1 MKTSISF
8 LSSKFSILE
17 TLIKIDNTD
26 CDYIHVDIMDGNF
39 TEDKFS
45 ELDYLK
51 QTILSKKLDVHLMSY
66 NVLDWIE
73 KFKYLNVN
81 NIIFQAEINEDKL
94 EIINSIKREKIKVGI
109 AISPE
114 SDLNILTP
122 YLNLVDIV
130 LVLGVMPGKGGQ
142 QFIPETLE
150 RITKLRDL
158 KKENKYHYKI
168 EVDGGI
174 SDENVHDLK
183 KAGCN
188 IVVSGSFICKRNNF
202 QEQLDLLKQKM

>member
-94 EIINSIKREKIKVGI
+94 EIINSIKREKMKVGI